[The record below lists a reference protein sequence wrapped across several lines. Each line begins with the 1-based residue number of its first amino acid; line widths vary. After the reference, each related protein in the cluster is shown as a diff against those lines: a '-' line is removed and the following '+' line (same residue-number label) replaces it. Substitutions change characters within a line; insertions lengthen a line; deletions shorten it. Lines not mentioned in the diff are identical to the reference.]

1 MAIKVRKNKIDW
13 SIPMILFALFLV
25 IGELLCIVRFITS
38 DFEPSYKREIIYG
51 LGMVTGTGSIIGWIP
66 ISDTPQEDK

>member
-13 SIPMILFALFLV
+13 SIPMILFVLFLV